1 MEELQIVRKT
11 DLARQ
16 TRKVIRDAQ
25 RGLTVVVESHGQPEV
40 AIIDIVDYYI
50 LRAVMRY
57 HAAPVDLLAGSEP
70 GSGLADE
77 ALAELQP
84 QALYDLVLGF
94 YLAGAISLGRAAEL
108 LELPW
113 LDLRTRFTRLDV
125 PLRQGPA
132 DLDEAQAE
140 VESAASW
147 LEDDQDS

>member
-1 MEELQIVRKT
+1 MEELQYVRKT

-25 RGLTVVVESHGQPEV
+25 RGLTVVVESHGQPEA

-50 LRAVMRY
+50 LRAIMRY
-57 HAAPVDLLAGSEP
+57 HAALVTGEP
-70 GSGLADE
+70 GSGLSDE
-77 ALAELQP
+77 ALAGLDP
-84 QALYDLVLGF
+84 QAVYDRVVSS
-94 YLAGAISLGRAAEL
+94 YLAEAISLGRAAEL

-113 LDLRTRFTRLDV
+113 LDLRTRFIRLDV

-132 DLDEAQAE
+132 SVDAARAE

-147 LEDDQDS
+147 LEDEQGG